1 MGKMTFLKPFK
12 RVAQKILAATTLAA
26 FMLGAG
32 SFTALAGDGT
42 PIFNNLPDDYPT
54 LQVAKTGGTW
64 GTSVSASPGETI
76 SLLVWDHNSVP
87 DTIAR
92 NVQIKVN
99 LPTVFANTHTPTAS
113 VSADNAATV
122 TGSSTVNVGTSS
134 KLQYVPG
141 SAKFLRNVGGTMT
154 IVSWPASVTNPD
166 EVVTSGINV
175 GDQKGCWADAQAVLL
190 QVKIVGGTSA
200 INTNKKVELV
210 GGAGGFADSAKVS
223 PNDEVAFRIFVENTG
238 TAKGTNVRV
247 IDTLDS
253 RLTYSPGSSY
263 MVEKIAGSDVKT
275 IIPDSSIK
283 FEGQKITYAFKDMEP
298 KPDAAIYLYFKARV
312 AGPDSFPVGDTILKN
327 KATVTFDL
335 VSKDTNE
342 VAITVTKFPAPV
354 ITFSLRKEVTNRTLG
369 DSKWYDEELAS
380 AAPGDTISYR
390 LIAQDTGDT
399 PATNVTLKDILPDGV
414 SFLGNVKLFNKDY
427 PTGTTIAGD
436 AIVKAGYLFSSII
449 NGSDNIQTIIFDA
462 KITTDCL
469 GTKTMINKAQIIYL
483 GIVQAED
490 TAKVIISCVKGLIIT
505 KDALDASD
513 MTYKNDIGIVKEGQ
527 IITYRVLVQNNGTV
541 PLINVLTKDVLP
553 SQVSYVNNSLAID
566 GEFMS
571 DAVEVAYF
579 SSGGTF
585 LTNLLPGIGKTITFQ
600 VKVNECPPLGDIP
613 LINTAF
619 AKADGVTEISD
630 TAKATVRVIKPGLPL
645 I

>member
-1 MGKMTFLKPFK
+1 MEKMNFLKPF
-12 RVAQKILAATTLAA
+12 RQAAQKILAATTLAA

-32 SFTALAGDGT
+32 SFSALAGDGA

-54 LQVAKTGGTW
+54 LQVAKAGGTW
-64 GTSVSASPGETI
+64 GTSVSAAPGETI
-76 SLLVWDHNSVP
+76 SLLVWDHNTVP
-87 DTIAR
+87 DSIAR
-92 NVQIKVN
+92 NVRIKVN
-99 LPTVFANTHTPTAS
+99 LPSAFANTHTPTAS

-166 EVVTSGINV
+166 EVVTSGVNV
-175 GDQKGCWADAQAVLL
+175 GDQKGCWADAQAVIL

-210 GGAGGFADSAKVS
+210 GGAGGFADSAKAS

-238 TAKGTNVRV
+238 TAKGTHVRV

-263 MVEKIAGSDVKT
+263 MVEKIAGVDVKT
-275 IIPDSSIK
+275 IILDSSIL
-283 FEGQKITYAFKDMEP
+283 FEGKKITYAFKDMDP
-298 KPDAAIYLYFKARV
+298 RPDAAIYLYFKARV

-342 VAITVTKFPAPV
+342 VTITVIKSPTA
-354 ITFSLRKEVTNRTLG
+354 IINFSLRKEVTNRTLG
-369 DSKWYDEELAS
+369 DSMWYDVRLAS

-390 LIAQDTGDT
+390 LIAQNTGDT
-399 PATNVTLKDILPDGV
+399 PATDVTLKDILPDGII
-414 SFLGNVKLFNKDY
+414 FLGNVKLFNKDF
-427 PTGTTIAGD
+427 PSGTSIAGD
-436 AIVKAGYLFSSII
+436 AIVTSGYLFSAII

-469 GTKTMINKAQIIYL
+469 GSKTMLNKAQIIYK
-483 GIVQAED
+483 GVVRAED
-490 TAKVIISCVKGLIIT
+490 TAEVVISCVRGLLVT
-505 KDALDASD
+505 KDALDPLD
-513 MTYKNDIGIVKEGQ
+513 LTYKNDIGIVKEGQ
-527 IITYRVLVQNNGTV
+527 IISYRVLVQNNGTV

-553 SQVSYVNNSLAID
+553 TQVSYVNNTLAID

-571 DAVEVAYF
+571 DEVELAYF
-579 SSGGTF
+579 SGGIF
-585 LTNLLPGIGKTITFQ
+585 LTNLSAGVGKTITFQ

-619 AKADGVTEISD
+619 ARADGVTEISD
-630 TAKATVRVIKPGLPL
+630 TAKATVRVLKPGLP
-645 I
+645 II